1 MNISESQKKEILSK
15 YIGNTSDELLTHL
28 KRNFPVSELK
38 FDWMA
43 NPIKQI
49 YIDDK
54 LYHIEDNKKYLVGK
68 LVNYLEDEWTHLDN
82 SVLRRTVKKFLDGH
96 LL

>member
-1 MNISESQKKEILSK
+1 M
-15 YIGNTSDELLTHL
+15 
-28 KRNFPVSELK
+28 
-38 FDWMA
+38 
-43 NPIKQI
+43 

-54 LYHIEDNKKYLVGK
+54 LYHIEHNKKYLVGK

-82 SVLRRTVKKFLDGH
+82 SVLRRTIKKFLDGH